1 MAMKVFKVGVDVSKK
16 NFHACVLLGEK
27 QKHRRF
33 ARTAAGVEA
42 FRQWL
47 QGVGVEHCH
56 VCLEATGPYGEHLSE
71 WLHDGGCEV
80 SVVTPKQI
88 KAFAESGLSR
98 TKTDKKDATLI
109 ARFCEI
115 QDPVRWEPLP
125 LKQRQLRDWSRRLD
139 SLNDMTV
146 QESNRLEGARD
157 GLRVQIEQHLEE
169 LSEKI
174 EQTKEEIRKLIDD
187 DPDLKSDAKLLESI
201 PGVGEATIKTILA
214 ELGDVRR
221 FHSAKALA
229 AYVGVAPRVRE
240 SGQWKGHTSMSKTGR
255 SQLRKAFF
263 LPAMVAGQH
272 NPLIKPMTE
281 RLLKKG
287 KSKMAIN
294 GARMRKLIHII
305 YGVLK
310 NRTPFDPHFQNAM
323 A

>member
-1 MAMKVFKVGVDVSKK
+1 
-16 NFHACVLLGEK
+16 
-27 QKHRRF
+27 
-33 ARTAAGVEA
+33 
-42 FRQWL
+42 
-47 QGVGVEHCH
+47 
-56 VCLEATGPYGEHLSE
+56 PYGEHLSE
-71 WLHDGGCEV
+71 WLYDAGLEV
-80 SVVTPKQI
+80 SVVTPRQI

-109 ARFCEI
+109 AQFCEI
-115 QDPVRWEPLP
+115 QDPMRWEPLP
-125 LKQRQLRDWSRRLD
+125 LKHRQLRDWSRRLD
-139 SLNDMTV
+139 SLIDMMV
-146 QESNRLEGARD
+146 QERNRLEGARD

-169 LSEKI
+169 LSEKL

-187 DPDLKSDAKLLESI
+187 DPDLKADAKLLETI

-240 SGQWKGHTSMSKTGR
+240 SGQWKGHTSMCKTGR

-263 LPAMVAGQH
+263 LPAMTAGRY

-281 RLLKKG
+281 RMLSKG

-310 NRTPFDPHFQNAM
+310 HRTPFDPNFQPART
-323 A
+323 